1 MIVYYMIGNEENYSM
16 TQGLFWSQLPES
28 LDYDYSD
35 KFSNKIVIELRK
47 YCTKLQEK

>member
-1 MIVYYMIGNEENYSM
+1 MFFMIGNEENYSR

-35 KFSNKIVIELRK
+35 KFSNEIVIELKQR
-47 YCTKLQEK
+47 